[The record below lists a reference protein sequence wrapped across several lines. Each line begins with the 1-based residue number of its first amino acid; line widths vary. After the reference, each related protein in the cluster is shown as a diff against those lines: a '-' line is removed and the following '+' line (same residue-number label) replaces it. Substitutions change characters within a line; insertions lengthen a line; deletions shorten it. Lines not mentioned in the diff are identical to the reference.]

1 MPTSGSRPELL
12 VDTSVAV
19 ALTVADHE
27 HHEAAFQALGDRR
40 LGLAG
45 HAAFETFSVLT
56 RLPPPARRTPATIA
70 RLLAAD
76 FPHSRFLGAEAAAA
90 LLGELNALG
99 IAGGAVYDALVGA
112 SAREHG
118 LRLAT
123 RDGRAIETYRALNV
137 QVELVDRV
145 ERLLGSTGHESS

>member
-1 MPTSGSRPELL
+1 MPVSGSGPDLL

-19 ALTVADHE
+19 ALSVTDHDQ
-27 HHEAAFQALGDRR
+27 HEPTFRALGNRR

-56 RLPPPARRTPATIA
+56 RLPPPARRTPATVA
-70 RLLAAD
+70 RLLAVG
-76 FPHSRFLGAEAAAA
+76 FPHSRFLGADAAAA
-90 LLGELNALG
+90 LLGEMHALG

-118 LRLAT
+118 LTLAT
-123 RDGRAIETYRALNV
+123 RDGRALETYRALGV
-137 QVELVDRV
+137 RAELI
-145 ERLLGSTGHESS
+145 S

>member
-1 MPTSGSRPELL
+1 MPASGRSLNLL

-19 ALTVADHE
+19 AITVADHE
-27 HHEAAFQALGDRR
+27 HHEATAQALGDRQ

-56 RLPPPARRTPATIA
+56 RLPAPARRTPSTVA
-70 RLLAAD
+70 RLLAAS
-76 FPHSRFLGAEAAAA
+76 FPHSRFLSADAAAA
-90 LLGELNALG
+90 LFAELHALG

-118 LRLAT
+118 LTLAT
-123 RDGRAIETYRALNV
+123 RDHRALEIYRAV
-137 QVELVDRV
+137 DVRVELV
-145 ERLLGSTGHESS
+145 S

>member
-1 MPTSGSRPELL
+1 MPANARRPDLL
-12 VDTSVAV
+12 VDTSIAI

-27 HHEAAFQALGDRR
+27 HHETTFRALGDRR

-56 RLPPPARRTPATIA
+56 RLPPPGRRTPATVA
-70 RLLAAD
+70 RLIATD
-76 FPHSRFLGAEAAAA
+76 FPHSRFLGAKAAAA
-90 LLGELNALG
+90 LLDELHRLG

-118 LRLAT
+118 LTLAT
-123 RDGRAIETYRALNV
+123 RDQRAQETYRALGV
-137 QVELVDRV
+137 RVEL
-145 ERLLGSTGHESS
+145 LS